1 MKAFYMKK
9 KRANIKLV
17 FVSACGL
24 EMVVKTVQPN
34 NKKKTLFFHLC
45 YKL

>member
-45 YKL
+45 NKL

>member
-24 EMVVKTVQPN
+24 EMVVKTDQPN
-34 NKKKTLFFHLC
+34 NKKNNPFLPPL
-45 YKL
+45 L